1 MRPRGKG
8 TGHGAR
14 MISEQTLCLTFLSCE
29 WGKPCLPL
37 GTIGDIR
44 GVPACESIYLEGA
57 WHTLSM
63 QEMLTIYGTLSPCFL
78 AVWCPDFVAEG
89 TSFLVEKTGFH
100 RHCQLWMKETLYFLQ
115 HGGIFIVF
123 VLISKAICCKT
134 ADSVKV
140 HRKLKSPLNP
150 VHTHTHTH
158 FHKKV

>member
-44 GVPACESIYLEGA
+44 GVPACEGIYLEGA

-63 QEMLTIYGTLSPCFL
+63 QEMLTITALLVLAFLLSDARTSWPRAL
-78 AVWCPDFVAEG
+78 PSWLRKRDFIGIA
-89 TSFLVEKTGFH
+89 SFE
-100 RHCQLWMKETLYFLQ
+100 
-115 HGGIFIVF
+115 
-123 VLISKAICCKT
+123 
-134 ADSVKV
+134 
-140 HRKLKSPLNP
+140 
-150 VHTHTHTH
+150 
-158 FHKKV
+158 